1 MNKIIRYFTALKLQ
15 REKKKTEFNKKVWDI
30 RRPLIETQNQIE
42 EEQKELQITHR
53 KNKFPA
59 WSKVLLIILFTN
71 FTVLEIF
78 IGWVTVKS
86 FSLALSIGMMP
97 DFTPLITLIGAV
109 IGQTLSYG
117 IYSSKSKAENT
128 EGGITYEM
136 ARWQMEQNMNMYNN
150 DMYGGGCG

>member
-1 MNKIIRYFTALKLQ
+1 MNKITRYITALKLH
-15 REKKKTEFNKKVWDI
+15 REKKKIEFNKKVWDM

-59 WSKVLLIILFTN
+59 WSKVLLVFLFVN
-71 FTVLEIF
+71 FTLLEIF
-78 IGWVTVKS
+78 IGWVTVKT
-86 FSLALSIGMMP
+86 FSIALSIGMMP

-136 ARWQMEQNMNMYNN
+136 AKWQMEQELYGN
-150 DMYGGGCG
+150 DTYEGGCG

>member
-1 MNKIIRYFTALKLQ
+1 MNKITRYITALKLH
-15 REKKKTEFNKKVWDI
+15 REKKKIEFNKKVWDM

-59 WSKVLLIILFTN
+59 WSKVLLVFLFVN
-71 FTVLEIF
+71 FTLLEIF
-78 IGWVTVKS
+78 IGWVTVKT
-86 FSLALSIGMMP
+86 FSIALSIGMMP

-136 ARWQMEQNMNMYNN
+136 AKWQMEQEL
-150 DMYGGGCG
+150 YGDDTYKGGCG